1 MGILGLGLQGQ
12 VRGLDLGLVPKSLLQ
27 PLRAVCRVKTMHAMP
42 TGNRENVSKSGWLI
56 SGGPTRS
63 VARGRASF
71 TAWRVSSK
79 HVITYRRVAF
89 PSRPAGVLLSSP
101 RSAAISSARPAP
113 AARRIRVIST
123 SPGGYVPVSANS
135 HISKT
140 TCPIFTYTHTMD

>member
-12 VRGLDLGLVPKSLLQ
+12 VLGLDLGLVPKSLLP
-27 PLRAVCRVKTMHAMP
+27 PLRAVCPVKTMHAMR

-79 HVITYRRVAF
+79 HVITYRRVAHR
-89 PSRPAGVLLSSP
+89 PSHP
-101 RSAAISSARPAP
+101 ARPACFFP
-113 AARRIRVIST
+113 LLVLRLLAAPARR
-123 SPGGYVPVSANS
+123 PPLEVSA
-135 HISKT
+135 
-140 TCPIFTYTHTMD
+140 